1 MRKSVGEARRAAGR
15 LFLAYSLASLL
26 PLLILAG
33 AQVQDL
39 RHEAVDRGLDQGR
52 AQSAVVEEMAIAPA
66 LSGADLREGLSMSER
81 EMLQDA
87 TDLAVFRGSLVRLRL
102 RDFDGSVVYSDDG
115 TTVDGAPVG
124 SPAFRAAA
132 RGTLHVTIAPDPVD
146 GTGKVIRSLQP
157 VVATASGRAVGVL
170 ELYLPYDE
178 IEAQSARQLHDTYVR
193 LAWGLGLLWLVLAV
207 ISWSSSRSLRRQAL
221 LREHQALHDSLT
233 GLPNRAAFLAEVDRL
248 LAVDAPATVVL
259 LDLDRFKA
267 VNDTHGHAAGD
278 ALLTE
283 VAVRL
288 RDALGAGEVAAR
300 LGGDEFALLL
310 DSTTTG
316 LALQRRLDGLVDVLC
331 VPVEHDGTA
340 ISVGASVGTARAP
353 QQGRSV
359 DRLMRAADEAMY
371 QCKRTRRDVPS
382 PGACEPALPAQRPA
396 ADASDHEEVPA

>member
-15 LFLAYSLASLL
+15 LFLAYTLASLL
-26 PLLILAG
+26 PLLALAG
-33 AQVQDL
+33 ALVQDL
-39 RHEAVDRGLDQGR
+39 RREAVARGLDQGR

-66 LSGADLREGLSMSER
+66 LSGADLRQGLSLPER

-115 TTVDGAPVG
+115 TTVDGAAVDG
-124 SPAFRAAA
+124 RAFRSAAH
-132 RGTLHVTIAPDPVD
+132 GGLDVTIEPDPVD
-146 GTGKVIRSLQP
+146 GSGKVIRTLQP

-178 IEAQSARQLHDTYVR
+178 IEAQSARQLADTYVR

-233 GLPNRAAFLAEVDRL
+233 GLPNRAAFLAAVDRL
-248 LAVDAPATVVL
+248 LGEGRRATVVL
-259 LDLDRFKA
+259 LDLDGFKG
-267 VNDTHGHAAGD
+267 VNDTYGHAAGD

-288 RDALGAGEVAAR
+288 RAQLRPGEVAAR

-310 DSTTTG
+310 GGAPDRVELCG
-316 LALQRRLDGLVDVLC
+316 RLDGLVSVLC
-331 VPVEHDGTA
+331 AAVELDGMRV
-340 ISVGASVGTARAP
+340 SVGASTGTAQAP
-353 QQGRSV
+353 AQGSSV

-371 QCKRTRRDVPS
+371 RCKRTRRGAGPAVPDQHAS
-382 PGACEPALPAQRPA
+382 RNALLP
-396 ADASDHEEVPA
+396 EEVPA

>member
-15 LFLAYSLASLL
+15 LFLAYTLASLL
-26 PLLILAG
+26 PLLALAG
-33 AQVQDL
+33 ALVQDL
-39 RHEAVDRGLDQGR
+39 RREAVDRGLDQGR
-52 AQSAVVEEMAIAPA
+52 AQAAVVEEMAIAPA
-66 LSGADLREGLSMSER
+66 LSGADLREGLSLAER

-115 TTVDGAPVG
+115 TTVDGAAVG
-124 SPAFRAAA
+124 GRGFRAAV
-132 RGTLHVTIAPDPVD
+132 GGQLHVSIEPDPVD

-221 LREHQALHDSLT
+221 LREHEALHDSLT
-233 GLPNRAAFLAEVDRL
+233 GLPNRAAFLTAVDRL
-248 LAVDAPATVVL
+248 LAGDGRATVVL
-259 LDLDRFKA
+259 LDLDGFKA
-267 VNDTHGHAAGD
+267 VNDTHGHAVGD

-288 RDALGAGEVAAR
+288 GAGLRSGEVAAR

-310 DSTTTG
+310 DSTTDSA
-316 LALQRRLDGLVDVLC
+316 ALLTRLDALVDALSA
-331 VPVEHDGTA
+331 PVELDGTQV
-340 ISVGASVGTARAP
+340 SVGVSVGTAQAP
-353 QQGRSV
+353 AQGHSV
-359 DRLMRAADEAMY
+359 DRLVRTADEAMY
-371 QCKRTRRDVPS
+371 QCKRTRRGLPPEPVVPVQRGQHS
-382 PGACEPALPAQRPA
+382 AVEP
-396 ADASDHEEVPA
+396 EEVPA